1 MLPNFDGVKFLNPL
15 KVGLLTLAALA
26 SIVVMSLKITSNKSG
41 FGEYVTYKT
50 VLKDASGIFEKSP
63 IKVAGINAGRIK
75 SIVLNG
81 SEGALITFEMLE
93 GIKLTN
99 NSRLKIKSVGFL
111 GDKFLDIVLGDQNAE
126 KLPENSMIPSEGG
139 GGFEE
144 LSKDA
149 GEVLKEVKE
158 IAVTIK
164 ESLKDA
170 EGKNMVKEIIA
181 NIHDITASL
190 KRITTANEDKIN
202 QIVDDVR
209 AISEQLA
216 FETDRNQ
223 KDSLMADLSKIGP
236 ILDKADV
243 AVGDLKIIM
252 ADLKDGK
259 GTVGK
264 LLRDDAVV
272 DQVSQTLSS
281 VNRLVNRINNIE
293 ADIGLSTGANTRTG
307 TDTRFDLDIYPAPER
322 FFRLGIVTN
331 EFGPQSESESDTYTS
346 TNGGA
351 TQHVNTRKIDKSD
364 FKFNFQIGRRIQR
377 FGLRA
382 GLIESTGG
390 VGLDYF
396 FPDWGIRTGME
407 LFDYQKNAGPNLRL
421 MTEIKLWNVL
431 FARVAGEDLVSKD
444 GSQSAT
450 FSLGLRFS
458 DQDLAALIGIFAR

>member
-1 MLPNFDGVKFLNPL
+1 MNPL

-41 FGEYVTYKT
+41 FGDYVTYKT
-50 VLKDASGIFEKSP
+50 VLKDASGIFEKSS

-75 SIVLNG
+75 TIELNG
-81 SEGALITFEMLE
+81 ADGALVTFEMLE
-93 GIKLTN
+93 GIKITN
-99 NSRLKIKSVGFL
+99 NTRLKIKSVGLL
-111 GDKFLDIVLGDQNAE
+111 GDKYLDIILGDQNADQ
-126 KLPENSMIPSEGG
+126 LAANSMVPAEGG
-139 GGFEE
+139 EGFEE

-158 IAVTIK
+158 IAKTIK
-164 ESLKDA
+164 ESLRD
-170 EGKNMVKEIIA
+170 EQGRNMMKEIIA
-181 NIHDITASL
+181 NVHEITGSL
-190 KRITTANEDKIN
+190 KRLSTGNEDKIN
-202 QIVDDVR
+202 QIVDEVK
-209 AISEQLA
+209 ALSEQLA
-216 FETDRNQ
+216 FETDRYQ

-236 ILDKADV
+236 ILDKADAAV
-243 AVGDLKIIM
+243 ADLKTIIG
-252 ADLKDGK
+252 DLKDGK

-293 ADIGLSTGANTRTG
+293 ADIGLSTGANTRNG

-331 EFGPQSESESDTYTS
+331 EFGPQSEKESDTYTS
-346 TNGGA
+346 TNGGPE
-351 TQHVNTRKIDKSD
+351 THVYKRKIDHSS

-382 GLIESTGG
+382 GMIESTGG
-390 VGLDYF
+390 VGVDYYL
-396 FPDWGIRTGME
+396 PDWGIRTGME
-407 LFDYQKNAGPNLRL
+407 LFDYQKEAGPNLRL
-421 MTEIKLWNVL
+421 MTEVKLWNVL
-431 FARVAGEDLVSKD
+431 FARVAGEDLISKD
-444 GSQSAT
+444 KQQSAT

>member
-1 MLPNFDGVKFLNPL
+1 MNPL

-41 FGEYVTYKT
+41 FGDYVTYKT
-50 VLKDASGIFEKSP
+50 VLKDASGIFEKSS

-75 SIVLNG
+75 TIELNG
-81 SEGALITFEMLE
+81 ADGALVTFEMLE
-93 GIKLTN
+93 GIKITN
-99 NSRLKIKSVGFL
+99 NTRLKIKSVGLL
-111 GDKFLDIVLGDQNAE
+111 GDKYLDIMLGDQNAD
-126 KLPENSMIPSEGG
+126 KLAPDSMVPAEGG
-139 GGFEE
+139 EGFEE

-149 GEVLKEVKE
+149 GAVLKEVKE
-158 IAVTIK
+158 IAKTIK
-164 ESLKDA
+164 ESLRD
-170 EGKNMVKEIIA
+170 EQGRNMMKEIIA
-181 NIHDITASL
+181 NIHEISGSL
-190 KRITTANEDKIN
+190 KRMSTGNEDKIN
-202 QIVDDVR
+202 AIIDEVKV
-209 AISEQLA
+209 ISEQLA
-216 FETDRNQ
+216 FETDRYQ

-236 ILDKADV
+236 ILDKADSAV
-243 AVGDLKIIM
+243 ADLKTIIG
-252 ADLKDGK
+252 DLKDGK

-293 ADIGLSTGANTRTG
+293 ADIGLSTGANTRNG

-322 FFRLGIVTN
+322 FFRIGIVTN
-331 EFGPQSESESDTYTS
+331 EFGPQQEDETDTYTR
-346 TNGGA
+346 TDGGREVH
-351 TQHVNTRKIDKSD
+351 TYKRKIDHSD

-396 FPDWGIRTGME
+396 FPDWGVRTGVEM
-407 LFDYQKNAGPNLRL
+407 FDYQKEAGANLRL
-421 MTEIKLWNVL
+421 MTEVKLWNVL
-431 FARVAGEDLVSKD
+431 FARVAGEDLISKD
-444 GSQSAT
+444 GQQSAT

>member
-1 MLPNFDGVKFLNPL
+1 MNPL

-26 SIVVMSLKITSNKSG
+26 SVVVMSLKITTNKSG
-41 FGEYVTYKT
+41 FGDYKTYKT
-50 VLKDASGIFEKSP
+50 VVKDASGIFEKSS

-75 SIVLNG
+75 AIELNG
-81 SEGALITFEMLE
+81 AEGALITFEMLE

-111 GDKFLDIVLGDQNAE
+111 GDKYLDIVLGDQNAD
-126 KLPENSMIPSEGG
+126 KLAEGSMIPADGG
-139 GGFEE
+139 GGFDE
-144 LSKDA
+144 LTKDA
-149 GEVLKEVKE
+149 SEVLKEVKD
-158 IAVTIK
+158 IAKAIK
-164 ESLKDA
+164 DSLKD
-170 EGKNMVKEIIA
+170 ENGNNVLKQIIS
-181 NIHDITASL
+181 NVNDLTASI
-190 KRITTANEDKIN
+190 KRITTANEQKIAE
-202 QIVDDVR
+202 IVDNVK
-209 AISEQLA
+209 ALSEQLA
-216 FETDRNQ
+216 YETDRYQ
-223 KDSLMADLSKIGP
+223 KDSLMHDLAKIGP

-243 AVGDLKIIM
+243 AIGDLKIII

-293 ADIGLSTGANTRTG
+293 ADIGLSTGANTRMG

-322 FFRLGIVTN
+322 FFRLGVVTN
-331 EFGPQSESESDTYTS
+331 DFGPQTEQETETYTS
-346 TNGGA
+346 VNNGDE
-351 TQHVNTRKIDKSD
+351 TKQSVRKINKSS

-390 VGLDYF
+390 VGVDYF
-396 FPDWGIRTGME
+396 LPDWGIRTGIE
-407 LFDYQKNAGPNLRL
+407 VFDYQKNAGPNLRL
-421 MTEIKLWNVL
+421 ITEAKIWNVL
-431 FARVAGEDLVSKD
+431 FARVAGEDLISKD
-444 GSQSAT
+444 GKQSAT
-450 FSLGLRFS
+450 FSLGLRFN

>member
-1 MLPNFDGVKFLNPL
+1 MNPL
-15 KVGLLTLAALA
+15 KVGMLTLAAIA

-50 VLKDASGIFEKSP
+50 VLKDASGIFEKSS

-75 SIVLNG
+75 TIELNG
-81 SEGALITFEMLE
+81 ADGALITFEMLE

-111 GDKFLDIVLGDQNAE
+111 GDKYLDIVLGDQNADR
-126 KLPENSMIPSEGG
+126 LPANSMIPAEGG
-139 GGFEE
+139 DGFEE
-144 LSKDA
+144 LAKDA
-149 GEVLKEVKE
+149 GEVLKEVRE
-158 IAVTIK
+158 IAKTIK
-164 ESLKDA
+164 ESLRD
-170 EGKNMVKEIIA
+170 EQGRNMVKEIIA
-181 NIHDITASL
+181 NVHDVTDSL
-190 KRITTANEDKIN
+190 KRLSTGNEDKIS
-202 QIVDDVR
+202 QIVDDVK

-216 FETDRNQ
+216 FETDRYQ
-223 KDSLMADLSKIGP
+223 KDSLMGDLSKIGP
-236 ILDKADV
+236 ILDKADA
-243 AVGDLKIIM
+243 AVSDLEIII

-331 EFGPQSESESDTYTS
+331 EFGPQSESETDTYTR

-351 TQHVNTRKIDKSD
+351 EVHKNTRKVNHSD

-382 GLIESTGG
+382 GMIESTGG
-390 VGLDYF
+390 VGIDYF
-396 FPDWGIRTGME
+396 FPDFGIRTGME
-407 LFDYQKNAGPNLRL
+407 LFDYQKEAGPNLRL
-421 MTEIKLWNVL
+421 MTEVKIWNVL
-431 FARVAGEDLVSKD
+431 FARVAGEDLISKS
-444 GSQSAT
+444 GAQSAT

>member
-1 MLPNFDGVKFLNPL
+1 M
-15 KVGLLTLAALA
+15 AALA
-26 SIVVMSLKITSNKSG
+26 SIMVMSLKITSNKSG
-41 FGEYVTYKT
+41 FGDYTTYKT
-50 VLKDASGIFEKSP
+50 VLKDASGIFEKSN

-75 SIVLNG
+75 AIELNG
-81 SEGALITFEMLE
+81 ADGALVTFEMLE
-93 GIKLTN
+93 GVKLTN

-111 GDKFLDIVLGDQNAE
+111 GDKYLDIALGDQNSE
-126 KLPENSMIPSEGG
+126 KLPAGSMIPAEGG
-139 GGFEE
+139 GGMEE

-158 IAVTIK
+158 IAKTIK
-164 ESLKDA
+164 ESLRDEQGRNMLKD
-170 EGKNMVKEIIA
+170 IIA
-181 NIHDITASL
+181 NIHEITGSI
-190 KRITTANEDKIN
+190 KRLSTGNEDKIN
-202 QIVDDVR
+202 QIVDEVK

-216 FETDRNQ
+216 FETDRYQ
-223 KDSLMADLSKIGP
+223 KDSLMGDLSKIGP
-236 ILDKADV
+236 ILDKADA
-243 AVGDLKIIM
+243 AVSDLKIII

-293 ADIGLSTGANTRTG
+293 ADIGLSTGANTRQG

-322 FFRLGIVTN
+322 FFRLGVVTN
-331 EFGPQSESESDTYTS
+331 QFGPEKSSETDTYTS

-351 TQHVNTRKIDKSD
+351 PVHVYNRKVDHSN

-390 VGLDYF
+390 VGIDYF
-396 FPDWGIRTGME
+396 FPDWGIRTGLEM
-407 LFDYQKNAGPNLRL
+407 FDYQKDAGPNLRL
-421 MTEIKLWNVL
+421 MTEIKIWNVL
-431 FARVAGEDLVSKD
+431 FARLAGEDLISKD
-444 GSQSAT
+444 GRASGT

>member
-1 MLPNFDGVKFLNPL
+1 
-15 KVGLLTLAALA
+15 LA
-26 SIVVMSLKITSNKSG
+26 SIVVMSLKITTNKSG

-50 VLKDASGIFEKSP
+50 VLKDASGIFEKSS

-75 SIVLNG
+75 SIELNG
-81 SEGALITFEMLE
+81 ADGALLTFEMLE

-99 NSRLKIKSVGFL
+99 NSRMKIKSVGFL
-111 GDKFLDIVLGDQNAE
+111 GDKYLDIILGDQNAE
-126 KLPENSMIPSEGG
+126 KLPAESMIPAEGG
-139 GGFEE
+139 EGFEE
-144 LSKDA
+144 LTKDA
-149 GEVLKEVKE
+149 GEVLKEIKE
-158 IAVTIK
+158 IAKTIK
-164 ESLKDA
+164 ESLRD
-170 EGKNMVKEIIA
+170 EQGRNMVKEIIA
-181 NIHDITASL
+181 NIHDITGSL
-190 KRITTANEDKIN
+190 KRLTTGNEDKIS
-202 QIVDDVR
+202 QIVDEVK

-216 FETDRNQ
+216 FETDRYQ
-223 KDSLMADLSKIGP
+223 KNSLMGDLSKIGP

-243 AVGDLKIIM
+243 AVSDLKTII

-259 GTVGK
+259 GTIGK

-293 ADIGLSTGANTRTG
+293 ADIGLSTGANTSKG

-331 EFGPQSESESDTYTS
+331 EFGPQSEEETESYTS
-346 TNGGA
+346 TNDGP
-351 TQHVNTRKIDKSD
+351 VVKKNTRKIDKSD

-390 VGLDYF
+390 VGLDYY
-396 FPDWGIRTGME
+396 FPDWGIRTGFEM
-407 LFDYQKNAGPNLRL
+407 FDYQKNAGPNLRL
-421 MTEIKLWNVL
+421 ITEVKLWNVL
-431 FARVAGEDLVSKD
+431 FARVAGEDLISKS

>member
-1 MLPNFDGVKFLNPL
+1 MNPL

-41 FGEYVTYKT
+41 FGDYVTYKT
-50 VLKDASGIFEKSP
+50 VLKDASGIFEKSS

-75 SIVLNG
+75 TIELNG
-81 SEGALITFEMLE
+81 ADGALVTFEMLE
-93 GIKLTN
+93 GIKITN
-99 NSRLKIKSVGFL
+99 NTRLKIKSVGLL
-111 GDKFLDIVLGDQNAE
+111 GDKYLDIILGDQNAD
-126 KLPENSMIPSEGG
+126 KLAPESMVPAEGG
-139 GGFEE
+139 EGFEE

-149 GEVLKEVKE
+149 GAVLKEVKE
-158 IAVTIK
+158 IAKTIK
-164 ESLKDA
+164 ESLRD
-170 EGKNMVKEIIA
+170 EQGRNMMKEIIA
-181 NIHDITASL
+181 NIHDITGSM
-190 KRITTANEDKIN
+190 KRLSTGNEDKIN
-202 QIVDDVR
+202 QIVDEVK

-216 FETDRNQ
+216 FETDRYQ

-236 ILDKADV
+236 ILDKADAAV
-243 AVGDLKIIM
+243 ADLKTIIG
-252 ADLKDGK
+252 DLKDGK

-293 ADIGLSTGANTRTG
+293 ADIGLSTGANTRNG

-322 FFRLGIVTN
+322 FFRIGIVTN
-331 EFGPQSESESDTYTS
+331 EFGPQQEDESETYTR
-346 TNGGA
+346 TNGGPE
-351 TQHVNTRKIDKSD
+351 TRTYKRKIDYSD

-396 FPDWGIRTGME
+396 FPDWGVRTGVEM
-407 LFDYQKNAGPNLRL
+407 FDYQKEAGANLRL
-421 MTEIKLWNVL
+421 MTEVKLWNVL
-431 FARVAGEDLVSKD
+431 FARVAGEDLISKD
-444 GSQSAT
+444 GQQSAT

>member
-1 MLPNFDGVKFLNPL
+1 M
-15 KVGLLTLAALA
+15 AALA
-26 SIVVMSLKITSNKSG
+26 SVVVMSLKITTNKSG
-41 FGEYVTYKT
+41 FGEYKTYKT
-50 VLKDASGIFEKSP
+50 VVKDASGIFEKSS

-75 SIVLNG
+75 AIELNG
-81 SEGALITFEMLE
+81 AEGALITFEMLE

-111 GDKFLDIVLGDQNAE
+111 GDKYLDIILGDQNAD
-126 KLPENSMIPSEGG
+126 KLADGSMIPAEGG
-139 GGFEE
+139 GGFDE
-144 LSKDA
+144 LTKDA
-149 GEVLKEVKE
+149 SEVLKEVKD
-158 IAVTIK
+158 IAKAIK
-164 ESLKDA
+164 DSLKD
-170 EGKNMVKEIIA
+170 EQGNNVLKQIIS
-181 NIHDITASL
+181 NVNDLTASI
-190 KRITTANEDKIN
+190 KRISTTNEQKIAE
-202 QIVDDVR
+202 IVDNVK
-209 AISEQLA
+209 ALSEQLA
-216 FETDRNQ
+216 YETDRYQ
-223 KDSLMADLSKIGP
+223 KDSLMHDLAKIGP

-243 AVGDLKIIM
+243 AVGDLKIII

-322 FFRLGIVTN
+322 FFRIGIVTN
-331 EFGPQSESESDTYTS
+331 DFGPQDEQKSETYTS
-346 TNGGA
+346 VNNGEE
-351 TQHVNTRKIDKSD
+351 TKQSVRKINKSS

-390 VGLDYF
+390 VGIDYYL
-396 FPDWGIRTGME
+396 PDWGIRTGME
-407 LFDYQKNAGPNLRL
+407 VFDYQADAGPNLRL
-421 MTEIKLWNVL
+421 ITEAKIWNVL
-431 FARVAGEDLVSKD
+431 FARVAGEDLISKD
-444 GSQSAT
+444 GKQSAT
-450 FSLGLRFS
+450 FSLGLRFN

>member
-1 MLPNFDGVKFLNPL
+1 
-15 KVGLLTLAALA
+15 
-26 SIVVMSLKITSNKSG
+26 
-41 FGEYVTYKT
+41 
-50 VLKDASGIFEKSP
+50 VLKDASGIFEKSS

-75 SIVLNG
+75 SIELNG
-81 SEGALITFEMLE
+81 ADGALLTFEMLE
-93 GIKLTN
+93 GIKITN
-99 NSRLKIKSVGFL
+99 NSRMKIKSVGFL
-111 GDKFLDIVLGDQNAE
+111 GDKYLDIILGDQSGD
-126 KLPENSMIPSEGG
+126 KLPPESFVLVEGG
-139 GGFEE
+139 EGFEE

-158 IAVTIK
+158 IAKTIK
-164 ESLKDA
+164 ESLRDEQGRNMLKD
-170 EGKNMVKEIIA
+170 IIA
-181 NIHDITASL
+181 NIHDITGSL
-190 KRITTANEDKIN
+190 KRLSSGNEDKIN
-202 QIVDDVR
+202 QIVDEVK

-216 FETDRNQ
+216 FETDRYQ
-223 KDSLMADLSKIGP
+223 KGSLMGDLSKIGP
-236 ILDKADV
+236 ILDKADASV
-243 AVGDLKIIM
+243 SDLKTII

-259 GTVGK
+259 GTIGK

-293 ADIGLSTGANTRTG
+293 ADIGLSTGANTRSG

-322 FFRLGIVTN
+322 FFRLGVVTN
-331 EFGPQSESESDTYTS
+331 EFGPQTESETDTYTS
-346 TNGGA
+346 TDGGPE
-351 TQHVNTRKIDKSD
+351 VRKYSRKVDHSQ

-396 FPDWGIRTGME
+396 FPDWGVRTGVE
-407 LFDYQKNAGPNLRL
+407 LFDYQKDAGPNLRL

-431 FARVAGEDLVSKD
+431 FARIAGEDLVSKNK
-444 GSQSAT
+444 SQSAT
-450 FSLGLRFS
+450 ISLGLRFS

>member
-1 MLPNFDGVKFLNPL
+1 L
-15 KVGLLTLAALA
+15 KVGLLTIAAMA

-41 FGEYVTYKT
+41 FGDYVTYKT
-50 VLKDASGIFEKSP
+50 ILSDASGIFEKSS

-75 SIVLNG
+75 KIELNG
-81 SEGALITFEMLE
+81 AQGALVTFEMLE
-93 GIKLTN
+93 EVKLTDK
-99 NSRLKIKSVGFL
+99 SVLKIKSVGFL
-111 GDKFLDIVLGDQNAE
+111 GDKYLDIVLGDQSGE
-126 KLPENSMIPSEGG
+126 RLPPESFVTAEGG
-139 GGFEE
+139 QGFEE

-158 IAVTIK
+158 IAKTIR
-164 ESLKDA
+164 ESLKDDQ
-170 EGKNMVKEIIA
+170 GKNMVKEIIA
-181 NIHDITASL
+181 NIHDITGSL
-190 KRITTANEDKIN
+190 KRLTTTNEDKFN
-202 QIVDDVR
+202 QIVDDVK
-209 AISEQLA
+209 AISDQLA
-216 FETDRNQ
+216 FETDRYQ
-223 KDSLMADLSKIGP
+223 KDSLMGDLSKIGP
-236 ILDKADV
+236 ILDKADA
-243 AVGDLKIIM
+243 AVSDLKVII

-307 TDTRFDLDIYPAPER
+307 TDTRFDMDIYPAPER

-331 EFGPQSESESDTYTS
+331 EFGPQNQTETDTYT
-346 TNGGA
+346 TVDNG
-351 TQHVNTRKIDKSD
+351 NTVYRNQRKIDRSD

-407 LFDYQKNAGPNLRL
+407 LFDYQKEAGPNLRL
-421 MTEIKLWNVL
+421 ITEVKLWNVL
-431 FARVAGEDLVSKD
+431 FARVAGEDLISKTKA
-444 GSQSAT
+444 QSAT
-450 FSLGLRFS
+450 FSLGLRFT

>member
-1 MLPNFDGVKFLNPL
+1 MNPL

-26 SIVVMSLKITSNKSG
+26 SVVVMSLKITTNKSG
-41 FGEYVTYKT
+41 FGDYVEYKT
-50 VLKDASGIFEKSP
+50 ILKDASGIFEKSS

-75 SIVLNG
+75 AIELNG
-81 SEGALITFEMLE
+81 ADGAMVTFEMLE
-93 GIKLTN
+93 GVKLTK
-99 NSRLKIKSVGFL
+99 NSQLKIKSVGFL
-111 GDKFLDIVLGDQNAE
+111 GDKYLDIILGDQNADR
-126 KLPENSMIPSEGG
+126 LPPGSMVEASGG
-139 GGFEE
+139 DGFEE

-158 IAVTIK
+158 IAKTIK
-164 ESLKDA
+164 ESLRDDQ
-170 EGKNMVKEIIA
+170 GRNMVKEIIT
-181 NIHDITASL
+181 NINDISASL
-190 KRITTANEDKIN
+190 KRMTTGNEDKIN
-202 QIVDDVR
+202 QIMDDVK

-216 FETDRNQ
+216 YETDREQ
-223 KDSLMADLSKIGP
+223 KDSLMGDLSKIGP
-236 ILDKADV
+236 ILDKTDK
-243 AVGDLKIIM
+243 AVTDLQIII

-331 EFGPQSESESDTYTS
+331 EFGPQTESETESYTS
-346 TNGGA
+346 TDGGPE
-351 TQHVNTRKIDKSD
+351 TKKEVRKINKSD

-390 VGLDYF
+390 VGLDYY

-407 LFDYQKNAGPNLRL
+407 VFDYQKDAGPNLRL
-421 MTEIKLWNVL
+421 MTEVKIWNVL

-450 FSLGLRFS
+450 FSLGLRFN